1 MRELVTQREDR
12 QDAGAIARG
21 GQDYPTKASVMRL
34 VGILGYASR
43 PEPVRGNVA
52 GGTMRRTTGFGNEEC
67 KPFPALCATPRRES

>member
-43 PEPVRGNVA
+43 PEPVRGN
-52 GGTMRRTTGFGNEEC
+52 RR
-67 KPFPALCATPRRES
+67 RRYNAPHNWFRERRV